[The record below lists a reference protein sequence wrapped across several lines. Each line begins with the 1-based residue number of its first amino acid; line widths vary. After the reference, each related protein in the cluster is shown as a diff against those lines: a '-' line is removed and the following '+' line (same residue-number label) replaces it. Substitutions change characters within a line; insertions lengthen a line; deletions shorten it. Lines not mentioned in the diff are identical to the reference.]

1 MRLHKVVDGYLTYK
15 KSLGMRFKNEGFA
28 LRAFCRA
35 MGDIELGH
43 ADPAAVLAFIGD
55 SRMPGRWRCYYRI
68 FKSFYRYAL
77 ERGFVRTSPLS
88 GRPPNF
94 PAQTPPYIYSTD
106 ELKRLFAAASALPTV
121 YSPLQPLT
129 YRTLLMLLY
138 GAGLRVGEAGHS
150 GACVELSDL
159 VTNQRRVSICESGYT
174 GSVGELWFSRVLPP
188 ALPASSD
195 HVVFTSPYVLIAPD
209 ANGWTQYFDRI
220 AAKDSHWPRIEALER
235 HLKWGASRRYW
246 SEFAFEG
253 YVNHQPGAIFLKGL
267 PDVPESRPH
276 SREYVRDADGH

>member
-88 GRPPNF
+88 GCPPRF

-106 ELKRLFAAASALPTV
+106 ELQRLFAAASALPTV

-138 GAGLRVGEAGHS
+138 GAGLRVGEAIS
-150 GACVELSDL
+150 LQLRDVDL
-159 VTNQRRVSICESGYT
+159 P
-174 GSVGELWFSRVLPP
+174 SRILTIRQTKFFKYAVP
-188 ALPASSD
+188 
-195 HVVFTSPYVLIAPD
+195 IAM
-209 ANGWTQYFDRI
+209 
-220 AAKDSHWPRIEALER
+220 SM
-235 HLKWGASRRYW
+235 
-246 SEFAFEG
+246 
-253 YVNHQPGAIFLKGL
+253 
-267 PDVPESRPH
+267 
-276 SREYVRDADGH
+276 